1 MKVLI
6 PTDFSSY
13 SEKTIK
19 CSLELTKIEQC
30 EMLLLNVIELDLELI
45 DSFAG
50 VTAEDVIRVLR
61 NRAESKLKEYVEFF
75 QNAGVDAKYVE
86 PIPVGDPVAEIIKV
100 ADEEKVSL
108 ILIGSKGKG
117 MLKKALM
124 GSVSEGVLRCAR
136 IPVFVMKFKVED
148 EITSSCSIFER
159 VLFAFDSS
167 ESSQKLLE
175 FIKKVPA
182 REILALHIM
191 EEEIDADLILK
202 VKSEL
207 ENVKVMIKTGKPH
220 KEILKTAEAY
230 NATMIAVGSGKDE
243 LGSTAEM
250 VVRHAKIPVLVYKC

>member
-13 SEKTIK
+13 SEKTVK
-19 CSLELTKIEQC
+19 CALELTKIERC

-50 VTAEDVIRVLR
+50 VTVEDVIRVLR
-61 NRAESKLKEYVEFF
+61 DRAEAKLKEYVEFF

-86 PIPVGDPVAEIIKV
+86 PIPVGDPVTEIIKV
-100 ADEEKVSL
+100 ADEENVSL
-108 ILIGSKGKG
+108 IIIGSKGKG
-117 MLKKALM
+117 VLKKALM
-124 GSVSEGVLRCAR
+124 GSVSEGVLRSAH
-136 IPVFVMKFKVED
+136 IPVLVMKFKED
-148 EITSSCSIFER
+148 DVTSNGSIFDR
-159 VLFAFDSS
+159 VLFAFDNS

-182 REILALHIM
+182 KEIIALHVM

-220 KEILKTAEAY
+220 KEILKTAETY

-250 VVRHAKIPVLVYKC
+250 VVRHAKIPVLVYKQ